1 MSTPGSNESRSG
13 TGWQGPAETVTGA
26 MGLFGGIF
34 PDLRE
39 VSVLCT
45 GALALEKTERLW
57 ITVCQSSGT
66 VGLGIQLYN
75 CTTVSSACQ

>member
-1 MSTPGSNESRSG
+1 MSPPGSNESRSG
-13 TGWQGPAETVTGA
+13 NGLPGPAETGTGA

-39 VSVLCT
+39 GSLLCT
-45 GALALEKTERLW
+45 GALALLKTEQLW
-57 ITVCQSSGT
+57 ITICQSSGT

-75 CTTVSSACQ
+75 CVS